1 MTRVSIYDPFADVFP
16 ALFRSV
22 LAPSG
27 SERPVS
33 TAAAEAAAPM
43 RLDVA
48 ETAQGYVVR
57 ADLPGVPKDA
67 IQIDIDGNR
76 VTLRTR
82 VQREPARTDERVL
95 RSERHTG
102 DYARSFAFSEEID
115 DSRATAKVEQG
126 VLELVLPKK
135 TGAGPTRLTVQ

>member
-22 LAPSG
+22 LAPAG
-27 SERPVS
+27 AERTVS
-33 TAAAEAAAPM
+33 TATAEAAAPM
-43 RLDVA
+43 RLDVS
-48 ETAQGYVVR
+48 ETAQGSVVR

-82 VQREPARTDERVL
+82 VQREAAKTDERLL
-95 RSERHTG
+95 RSERHAG

>member
-16 ALFRSV
+16 ALFRGV
-22 LAPSG
+22 FAQAPA
-27 SERPVS
+27 ERPS
-33 TAAAEAAAPM
+33 TAAASESTAPM
-43 RLDVA
+43 RMDVS

-67 IQIDIDGNR
+67 IQIDVDGNR
-76 VTLRTR
+76 VTLRTA
-82 VQREPARTDERVL
+82 VQRDAARTDERVL
-95 RSERHTG
+95 RSERHAG

-115 DSRATAKVEQG
+115 DSRATAKVEHG

-135 TGAGPTRLTVQ
+135 TGVGPTRLTVQ